1 MFSKD
6 AVWVQSTLLCR
17 NHYYTP
23 VPAFVLNNIQKI
35 PGHQF
40 RETYKKYLHQQF
52 SIAYKKYLVMSQG
65 HSPIVSKGCG
75 GVESILLCRNHY
87 NTPVPAF
94 VLKGVSQSSYAGY
107 TTLHLLV
114 KTNNL

>member
-1 MFSKD
+1 
-6 AVWVQSTLLCR
+6 VWVKSILLCR

-52 SIAYKKYLVMSQG
+52 RVTYKKYLVMSQR
-65 HSPIVSKGCG
+65 HLPIVFKGR
-75 GVESILLCRNHY
+75 GVGQVNPPL
-87 NTPVPAF
+87 
-94 VLKGVSQSSYAGY
+94 
-107 TTLHLLV
+107 
-114 KTNNL
+114 